1 MLVTIIR
8 GFPYFYYMQQI
19 NIFEPVTDV
28 PVPDKAKAEKQAAK
42 NVVETVVA
50 KITEHPS
57 GNVMTNPMGT
67 EMVVNDQIKVKMKQL
82 KKPVGEKRIETTDS
96 ADLIERIK
104 AKLKREFDLTT
115 PVERNDDDYKKHGK
129 HKKTEPGV
137 ESFSAPI
144 NIPPD
149 EELYKKQYYTMGAV
163 SEMFHI
169 NQSMLRH
176 WENEFDILNPKKNK
190 KGDRYFRPIDIKNLE
205 LIYYLI
211 RNRKFT
217 IDGAKNFI
225 KQHKQRAAD
234 TFAAVRSLEKLRTFL
249 TELKANL

>member
-1 MLVTIIR
+1 
-8 GFPYFYYMQQI
+8 
-19 NIFEPVTDV
+19 
-28 PVPDKAKAEKQAAK
+28 
-42 NVVETVVA
+42 
-50 KITEHPS
+50 
-57 GNVMTNPMGT
+57 
-67 EMVVNDQIKVKMKQL
+67 
-82 KKPVGEKRIETTDS
+82 
-96 ADLIERIK
+96 
-104 AKLKREFDLTT
+104 
-115 PVERNDDDYKKHGK
+115 
-129 HKKTEPGV
+129 
-137 ESFSAPI
+137 
-144 NIPPD
+144 
-149 EELYKKQYYTMGAV
+149 MGAV

-190 KGDRYFRPIDIKNLE
+190 KGDRYFRPIDVKNLE

-234 TFAAVRSLEKLRTFL
+234 TFIAVQSLEKLRTFL